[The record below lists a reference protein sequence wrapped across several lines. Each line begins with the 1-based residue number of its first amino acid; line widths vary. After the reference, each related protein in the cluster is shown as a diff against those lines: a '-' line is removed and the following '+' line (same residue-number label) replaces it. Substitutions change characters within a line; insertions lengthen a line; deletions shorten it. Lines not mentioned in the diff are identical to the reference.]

1 MVSWSDDSS
10 SEDSEVQII
19 SSYDS
24 PIKIPP
30 TMDDPLFTGS
40 ADDLR
45 VMCEHGKPGKKCVAF
60 QGIST
65 GRRFIACAVERVNN
79 CGLVQWVDEEWPDHL
94 QNALHKLWLMYED
107 GIQANKMAC
116 LEHSFTVHNLAQQK
130 KELQETYEKLVED
143 VNNLLDSQDNLPH
156 GTDMNIADN
165 SMEKDAEIKKLKAV
179 VDQLK
184 CIHVAQAN
192 VIRNL
197 KFNHLKEKEK
207 MSSDK
212 RTLEFSFADLKKE
225 KEKLDC
231 YIVELT
237 KEKEKLS
244 IEKSTLQCAVA
255 DLKKEGESNKRKLKE
270 IKGICGEE

>member
-1 MVSWSDDSS
+1 MDAHHMRRCVELARTAAGHTSPNPMVDCVIVRDSQVVG
-10 SEDSEVQII
+10 EGFH
-19 SSYDS
+19 
-24 PIKIPP
+24 PK
-30 TMDDPLFTGS
+30 
-40 ADDLR
+40 A
-45 VMCEHGKPGKKCVAF
+45 
-60 QGIST
+60 
-65 GRRFIACAVERVNN
+65 GRPHAEGVNN

-107 GIQANKMAC
+107 SIHANKMAC
-116 LEHSFTVHNLAQQK
+116 LEHSFTVHNLAQKK

-156 GTDMNIADN
+156 ETDMNVADN

-212 RTLEFSFADLKKE
+212 RTLEFSFVDLKKE

-231 YIVELT
+231 YIAELT

-244 IEKSTLQCAVA
+244 IEKSTLQCVVA
-255 DLKKEGESNKRKLKE
+255 DLKKAGESNKRKLKE

>member
-1 MVSWSDDSS
+1 MFELLYFV
-10 SEDSEVQII
+10 
-19 SSYDS
+19 
-24 PIKIPP
+24 
-30 TMDDPLFTGS
+30 L
-40 ADDLR
+40 
-45 VMCEHGKPGKKCVAF
+45 
-60 QGIST
+60 QG
-65 GRRFIACAVERVNN
+65 VNN

-107 GIQANKMAC
+107 SI
-116 LEHSFTVHNLAQQK
+116 
-130 KELQETYEKLVED
+130 
-143 VNNLLDSQDNLPH
+143 QDNLPH

-231 YIVELT
+231 YIAELT

-244 IEKSTLQCAVA
+244 IEKSTLQCVVA
-255 DLKKEGESNKRKLKE
+255 DLKKAGESNKRKLKE

>member
-1 MVSWSDDSS
+1 MVSWSDGSS

-19 SSYDS
+19 SSYDF

-30 TMDDPLFTGS
+30 TMDDPTTTIGS

-65 GRRFIACAVERVNN
+65 GRRFIACAVEGVNN

-107 GIQANKMAC
+107 SIQANKMAC
-116 LEHSFTVHNLAQQK
+116 LEHSFT
-130 KELQETYEKLVED
+130 ETYEKLVED

-156 GTDMNIADN
+156 ETDMNVADS
-165 SMEKDAEIKKLKAV
+165 SMEKDVEIKKLKAV

-231 YIVELT
+231 YIAELT

-244 IEKSTLQCAVA
+244 IEKSTLQCDVA
-255 DLKKEGESNKRKLKE
+255 DLKKAGESNKRKLKE

>member
-1 MVSWSDDSS
+1 MVSWSDGSS
-10 SEDSEVQII
+10 SEDSDVQII

-30 TMDDPLFTGS
+30 TMDDPLFTGA

-65 GRRFIACAVERVNN
+65 GRRFIACA
-79 CGLVQWVDEEWPDHL
+79 
-94 QNALHKLWLMYED
+94 
-107 GIQANKMAC
+107 
-116 LEHSFTVHNLAQQK
+116 LEK

-143 VNNLLDSQDNLPH
+143 VNNLLDSQDDLPH
-156 GTDMNIADN
+156 ETDMNVADS

-184 CIHVAQAN
+184 YIHVAQAN

-197 KFNHLKEKEK
+197 KFNHLKQKEK
-207 MSSDK
+207 MSFDK

-231 YIVELT
+231 YIAELT

-244 IEKSTLQCAVA
+244 IEKSTLQCVVA
-255 DLKKEGESNKRKLKE
+255 DLKKAGESNKRKLKE

>member
-1 MVSWSDDSS
+1 MVSWSDGSS
-10 SEDSEVQII
+10 SEDSDVQII

-30 TMDDPLFTGS
+30 TIDDPLFTGA

-65 GRRFIACAVERVNN
+65 GRRFIACAVEGVNN

-94 QNALHKLWLMYED
+94 QNALHKLWLIYED
-107 GIQANKMAC
+107 SIQANKMEC
-116 LEHSFTVHNLAQQK
+116 LEHSFTVHNLAQQR

-143 VNNLLDSQDNLPH
+143 VNNLLDSRDNLPH
-156 GTDMNIADN
+156 ETDMNVADS

-212 RTLEFSFADLKKE
+212 RTLEFSLAL
-225 KEKLDC
+225 
-231 YIVELT
+231 ELIA
-237 KEKEKLS
+237 ENHH
-244 IEKSTLQCAVA
+244 I
-255 DLKKEGESNKRKLKE
+255 
-270 IKGICGEE
+270 